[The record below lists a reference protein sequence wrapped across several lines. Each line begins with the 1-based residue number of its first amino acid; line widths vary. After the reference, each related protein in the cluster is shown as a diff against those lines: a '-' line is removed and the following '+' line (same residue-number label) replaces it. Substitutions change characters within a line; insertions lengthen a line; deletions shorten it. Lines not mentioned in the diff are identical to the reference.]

1 MKSIFFSP
9 QWYLNHAGSTPSIST
24 WKLSGSCLRSTVKKK
39 KKKKRTLSPF
49 SLRDFSMDAS
59 HAEKSP
65 IYHLNTL
72 HRGPI
77 LDTDHDNTSALI
89 LLPCRLHTQSKRSSA
104 RGEFELLIKAGRR
117 SVAARGGNDFPTPK
131 SIKHAFKCLFSTTQ
145 DTRGNLNGR
154 SHICKGFIKTAP
166 ALEIFCPFVFK
177 GDGLLKSELSRGR
190 LCNQMARALIE
201 CGGKNKQTVAKKQNN
216 PHFLCRTEE

>member
-1 MKSIFFSP
+1 MPEALAQFQRESSLAAAFA
-9 QWYLNHAGSTPSIST
+9 QQL
-24 WKLSGSCLRSTVKKK
+24 KKK
-39 KKKKRTLSPF
+39 KEKRTLSPF

-59 HAEKSP
+59 HAEKKGRKKKKSP

-77 LDTDHDNTSALI
+77 LDTDRDNTSALI
-89 LLPCRLHTQSKRSSA
+89 LLPCRLHTQANDPA

-117 SVAARGGNDFPTPK
+117 SVAARGGKRFPNSK

-145 DTRGNLNGR
+145 DTRGYLNGR

-177 GDGLLKSELSRGR
+177 GDGLLKSGLSRGR
-190 LCNQMARALIE
+190 LCNQMARAFTE
-201 CGGKNKQTVAKKQNN
+201 CGGKNKQTAAKKNT
-216 PHFLCRTEE
+216 HFLCRTEE